1 MSDRYECGDALRALD
16 TYVDGELDASTVLRM
31 EQHLATC
38 PDCAAAVVIGRA
50 MKRTLRVE
58 ARAETA
64 PVSLR
69 GRLARSAEAL
79 RKSEELGVSDVAGR
93 ASPVESS
100 VGGHS
105 RDVGEPGASE
115 PSASGPNAPP
125 TSRRPFRFSFSPALP
140 LAAVA
145 TLAVAVGGGMRTLQK
160 GTSAEPSASNYA
172 AQAKILDELAVNHAR
187 PLPPEE
193 LDPLRVA
200 KRFSPIV
207 GVPVRPAALGLAPSP
222 GWAFAGARLTTL
234 SDDPTATLFYE
245 GRTGIRVT
253 VFVYD
258 PARISVKA
266 ACCLQPKVFAKDGV
280 QQTVLVG
287 RARGYS
293 VAVHEKDGVGHAL
306 SGDVD
311 ENELVALALGM

>member
-16 TYVDGELDASTVLRM
+16 TYVDGELDASTVLRV
-31 EQHLATC
+31 EQHLAGC
-38 PDCAAAVVIGRA
+38 ADCAAAVVIGRA
-50 MKRTLRVE
+50 MKRTLRME

-79 RKSEELGVSDVAGR
+79 RKSEELGVVSESQR
-93 ASPVESS
+93 ANPVESS
-100 VGGHS
+100 VGGQS
-105 RDVGEPGASE
+105 RDVVAFAEP
-115 PSASGPNAPP
+115 PSASGQGAPP

-160 GTSAEPSASNYA
+160 GTSTEPSASNYA

-207 GVPVRPAALGLAPSP
+207 GVPVRPAALGLPPSP

-280 QQTVLVG
+280 PQTVLVG

-306 SGDVD
+306 SGDV
-311 ENELVALALGM
+311 EESELVALALGM